1 MIKLNNT
8 KFLLSIKT
16 MQFFTFL
23 SIATLFMACNDNA
36 VYYPALQPSEDIYFT
51 SSAPTTIIAGKLSD
65 IKVKGF
71 KTGDTILIRSTA
83 ANLIAPG
90 EFKVPTTVTAFSLK
104 FTCPAA
110 CQGEYDLNLLRN
122 KTEKLFLTITVALN

>member
-1 MIKLNNT
+1 MMKLNNT
-8 KFLLSIKT
+8 KFLLSKKV

-23 SIATLFMACNDNA
+23 SIVTLFIACNDSS
-36 VYYPALQPSEDIYFT
+36 VYYPALQPSEEIYFT
-51 SSAPTTIIAGKLSD
+51 TPPPATIIAGKLSD
-65 IKVKGF
+65 LKVKGF

-90 EFKVPTTVTAFSLK
+90 EFKVPATVTAFSLK
-104 FTCPAA
+104 FTCPTA

-122 KTEKLFLTITVALN
+122 KKEKLFLTITVALN